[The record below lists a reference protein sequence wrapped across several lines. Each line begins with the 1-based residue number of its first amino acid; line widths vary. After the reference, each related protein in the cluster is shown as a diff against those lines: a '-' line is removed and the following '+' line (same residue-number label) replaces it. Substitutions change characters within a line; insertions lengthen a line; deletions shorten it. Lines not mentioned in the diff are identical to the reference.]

1 MAGPVAFET
10 GVRSRKN
17 PGAERVKAPGHSE
30 ISLPLPRR
38 NFALGP
44 RRRAGLLLL
53 ALSHTRAAAVMGSGP
68 GSPLRTGACTRKCPS
83 AASTRLGLQLGERAD
98 VVDLALFIER
108 RDRFGARRFPA
119 APASPRVYSL
129 TAPGG
134 AAPPLLRLSS
144 RPRRGLAGGSIRGSL
159 RPASAR
165 RGGRSA
171 PTRAHRPCQVKTL
184 RSYGRS
190 PS

>member
-10 GVRSRKN
+10 GVLSRKN
-17 PGAERVKAPGHSE
+17 PGAERVQAPGHSE
-30 ISLPLPRR
+30 IALPLPRR

-68 GSPLRTGACTRKCPS
+68 GSPLRTDACTRKCPS
-83 AASTRLGLQLGERAD
+83 AASARLGLQLGERAD

-119 APASPRVYSL
+119 ARPNGRDRHIAVDHM
-129 TAPGG
+129 
-134 AAPPLLRLSS
+134 APPLLR
-144 RPRRGLAGGSIRGSL
+144 
-159 RPASAR
+159 SATM
-165 RGGRSA
+165 RSA
-171 PTRAHRPCQVKTL
+171 
-184 RSYGRS
+184 
-190 PS
+190 